1 MPVTNLTISKR
12 PGKSRPCHPFLDHRV
27 FIDIFIV
34 VVVDKPIPKRLT
46 ENHPDSQRNED
57 ANPDDFPDGG
67 LFPCFVIHWC
77 LPNHLAF
84 LASNNKFQFLPVR
97 NQAALEGLAEK
108 TANRFP
114 ALVAIDRKSVAYGK
128 RAD

>member
-12 PGKSRPCHPFLDHRV
+12 PSKSRPCHPFLDHRV

-46 ENHPDSQRNED
+46 ENNPDSQRNED

-84 LASNNKFQFLPVR
+84 LRQTTNSSSCRCGIRPRSKAWPRKRRIASLP
-97 NQAALEGLAEK
+97 LS
-108 TANRFP
+108 P
-114 ALVAIDRKSVAYGK
+114 
-128 RAD
+128 